1 MRAAADDDDDYEALS
16 ESDDEMDDSDDAETR
31 GPTTDLRADRAKVR
45 DFHLERLRSS
55 SVAELRRLLRDAGE
69 ATLATVKQADLPEGT
84 AATGPEKST
93 AVRALLRSRA
103 ATVLADRDCA
113 DTPPPLPSHPWTPHP
128 LLVSRTSRARPR
140 APFPPLERAECGLIL
155 STHASAREFQDP
167 PTKTQ
172 NAIFL
177 PRM

>member
-113 DTPPPLPSHPWTPHP
+113 DTPPLSLHTRGPPIRSWSPG
-128 LLVSRTSRARPR
+128 RR
-140 APFPPLERAECGLIL
+140 APVHARLSRPLKGR
-155 STHASAREFQDP
+155 SVV
-167 PTKTQ
+167 
-172 NAIFL
+172 
-177 PRM
+177 